1 MVINRLFDN
10 LPSNKKNKK
19 FDIDIDIDNL
29 CDPTPHKKNT
39 KFQSKLPTQQFFKK
53 RNIWANTGIN
63 NLLN

>member
-29 CDPTPHKKNT
+29 CDPTPHKKT
-39 KFQSKLPTQQFFKK
+39 QSLKANYLLSSFLKREISEPT
-53 RNIWANTGIN
+53 
-63 NLLN
+63 LV

>member
-53 RNIWANTGIN
+53 RNI
-63 NLLN
+63 